1 MYKRQLR
8 NGAGTEARL
17 SAAVLLATLVVLVIV
32 GAFDAVLLLPVPA
45 LVGWSLLGALA
56 ASSRERGAIEMTA
69 LRRIAALV
77 CVAALGGLVV
87 TRSGAQLM
95 AMSIYATSSKAS
107 VLERASAI
115 DPGSY
120 RIHARLAQLYLG
132 RGDCKRSTVHA
143 SAAKRQF
150 PSSPAA
156 RRLLAS
162 CGG

>member
-1 MYKRQLR
+1 
-8 NGAGTEARL
+8 
-17 SAAVLLATLVVLVIV
+17 
-32 GAFDAVLLLPVPA
+32 
-45 LVGWSLLGALA
+45 
-56 ASSRERGAIEMTA
+56 MTA

-132 RGDCKRSTVHA
+132 RGECKHSTVHA

>member
-1 MYKRQLR
+1 
-8 NGAGTEARL
+8 
-17 SAAVLLATLVVLVIV
+17 
-32 GAFDAVLLLPVPA
+32 
-45 LVGWSLLGALA
+45 
-56 ASSRERGAIEMTA
+56 
-69 LRRIAALV
+69 
-77 CVAALGGLVV
+77 
-87 TRSGAQLM
+87 M

-132 RGDCKRSTVHA
+132 RGDCKHSTVHA